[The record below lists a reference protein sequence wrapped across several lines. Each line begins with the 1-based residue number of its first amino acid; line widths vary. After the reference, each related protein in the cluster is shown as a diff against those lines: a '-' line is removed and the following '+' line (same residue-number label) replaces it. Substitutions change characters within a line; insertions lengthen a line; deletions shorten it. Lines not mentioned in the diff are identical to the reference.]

1 MDDLANYRK
10 IIRQIIDEHAQHK
23 PSVGEIEVETI
34 FDESQDHYELIY
46 AGWTGD
52 YRVHG
57 SVIHID
63 IRHGKIYIQHDGT
76 EEGVANQLVEA
87 GIPSGQIVLAFK
99 PPELRPYTEFAVA

>member
-1 MDDLANYRK
+1 MEYLAYYRK
-10 IIRQIIDEHAQHK
+10 TIRQIIEDHAQYQ
-23 PSVGEIEVETI
+23 PSVGEVEVETI
-34 FDESQDHYELIY
+34 FDERKDHYELIY

-63 IRHGKIYIQHDGT
+63 IRNGKIYIQHDGT

-87 GIPSGQIVLAFK
+87 GILLSQIVLAFK

>member
-1 MDDLANYRK
+1 MEYLAYYRK
-10 IIRQIIDEHAQHK
+10 TIRQMIEDHAQYQ
-23 PSVGEIEVETI
+23 PSVGEVEVETI
-34 FDESQDHYELIY
+34 FDEHKDHYELIY

-63 IRHGKIYIQHDGT
+63 IRNGKIYIQHDGT

-87 GIPSGQIVLAFK
+87 GISPSRIVLAFK
-99 PPELRPYTEFAVA
+99 PPELRPYTEFAVV